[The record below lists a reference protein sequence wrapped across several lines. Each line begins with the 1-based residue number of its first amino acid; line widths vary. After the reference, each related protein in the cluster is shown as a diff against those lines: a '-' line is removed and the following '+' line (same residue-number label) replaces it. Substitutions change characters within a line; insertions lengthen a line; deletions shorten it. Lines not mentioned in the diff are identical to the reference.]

1 MPHKNM
7 TNWFSFFLTLPTTA
21 KWRFGFALVL
31 AYAPTLAVTHSNFF
45 FFSFKQGLTH
55 EEAARIIANSYADR
69 SVPKLKLLMSPS
81 TFRPNANYQPEN

>member
-31 AYAPTLAVTHSNFF
+31 AYAPTLVLTLSKKIF
-45 FFSFKQGLTH
+45 FFSNK
-55 EEAARIIANSYADR
+55 D
-69 SVPKLKLLMSPS
+69 
-81 TFRPNANYQPEN
+81 

>member
-45 FFSFKQGLTH
+45 FLSNK
-55 EEAARIIANSYADR
+55 D
-69 SVPKLKLLMSPS
+69 
-81 TFRPNANYQPEN
+81 